1 MKWLRR
7 LIVAG
12 LIGLALRALLRWI
25 GTRAGSGLDGDRAK
39 DLLAA
44 ARAAYDSTIQAF
56 ETSEDGDARDARA
69 AADAQTLRTL
79 VQTIKPQLSARL
91 EPLVSSLLD
100 ALATSEVQIMA
111 FAINRKNRGTP
122 DAAQAKAEDADRRDF
137 VERVSPIYRRL
148 VEALS

>member
-12 LIGLALRALLRWI
+12 LIGLAVRALVRWI
-25 GTRAGSGLDGDRAK
+25 GGRAGSGLDGDRAK

-44 ARAAYDSTIQAF
+44 ARAAYDSTVQAF
-56 ETSEDGDARDARA
+56 ETSADGDARDARA
-69 AADAQTLRTL
+69 AADAQALRMMAQEL
-79 VQTIKPQLSARL
+79 KPALSARL
-91 EPLVSSLLD
+91 QPVLSSFLD

-122 DAAQAKAEDADRRDF
+122 DAAQTKAEDADRRAF
-137 VERVSPIYRRL
+137 VESVRPIYERL
-148 VEALS
+148 TEALS